1 MDKTIDNLISSK
13 NKVAGVKQTKNAI
26 ISGQASMVYV
36 AYDADEE
43 LTGQIT
49 ALCEEN
55 GTEFVSDFSRKELAK
70 ACRIEVPCAAAAV
83 LK

>member
-1 MDKTIDNLISSK
+1 MDKTIDSLASSK

-26 ISGQASMVYV
+26 ISRQALMVYV
-36 AYDADEE
+36 AYDADEA

-55 GTEFVSDFSRKELAK
+55 GTELVSDFSRKELAR

-83 LK
+83 IK